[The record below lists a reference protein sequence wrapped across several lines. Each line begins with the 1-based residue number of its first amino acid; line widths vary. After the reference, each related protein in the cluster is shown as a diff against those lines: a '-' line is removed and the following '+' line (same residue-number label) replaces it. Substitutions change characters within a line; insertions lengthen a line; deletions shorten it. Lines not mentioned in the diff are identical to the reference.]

1 MYIKDSDSVCPVS
14 TMSTYDCPIALQDA
28 NSVLQKRY
36 DDVVSL
42 INRIEQLEY
51 AASTS
56 NRPFEE
62 IPDGGFVIDET
73 IWTDIRADWQCRI
86 THPLGETLADAA
98 LFKEQADEFLAIID
112 KNHHAP
118 ALKAHDESRAHFIR
132 VTKAWD

>member
-14 TMSTYDCPIALQDA
+14 TMSMYDCPIALEDA
-28 NSVLQKRY
+28 NRVLQKRY

-51 AASTS
+51 ATSTS

-86 THPLGETLADAA
+86 THPLG
-98 LFKEQADEFLAIID
+98 
-112 KNHHAP
+112 N
-118 ALKAHDESRAHFIR
+118 
-132 VTKAWD
+132 